1 MYSFIVSL
9 EDGKCSKDR
18 QKKKQLFKEKKME
31 SDHIHRQLDNA

>member
-18 QKKKQLFKEKKME
+18 QKKKQLFKEKIG